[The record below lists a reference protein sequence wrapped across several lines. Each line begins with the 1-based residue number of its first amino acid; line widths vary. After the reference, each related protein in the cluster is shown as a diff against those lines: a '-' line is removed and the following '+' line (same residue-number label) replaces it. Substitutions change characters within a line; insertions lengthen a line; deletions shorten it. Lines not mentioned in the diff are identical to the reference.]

1 MSELSRYLDDPAP
14 QAEVVSST
22 TKHRGSESSTNM
34 TALITVTLSGNRTW
48 RWVSTLQTLV
58 GLSQHSTENALCIPH
73 SLRNAEFTALG
84 SGKFCSQL
92 HLLLISS
99 CPNNPQILLMLTC
112 LGTKIYSFS
121 ADASR
126 SLCRKCQCLAGDKV
140 IAARGGRWTR
150 RISRHNCFGSTC
162 HIFTDGHSSAAKSRN
177 RDQPW
182 WVLHYGS
189 DSNKVW
195 ERVSKKRGKVKNW
208 TGQRWSL
215 GSQDSFAKALDSFL
229 GWWWQESV
237 TVETSQ

>member
-140 IAARGGRWTR
+140 TAARGGDELGESQDTTALALHATYLLMATVLLPNPGTEINPGEYCIMAQTQIRFGRECLKREERWR
-150 RISRHNCFGSTC
+150 
-162 HIFTDGHSSAAKSRN
+162 
-177 RDQPW
+177 
-182 WVLHYGS
+182 
-189 DSNKVW
+189 
-195 ERVSKKRGKVKNW
+195 
-208 TGQRWSL
+208 TGQDRGGPL
-215 GSQDSFAKALDSFL
+215 GLRTALPKLWTHFWAD
-229 GWWWQESV
+229 GDRRV
-237 TVETSQ
+237 